1 MVESNADPLKLP
13 ARWANEQGSDEWHM
27 EIEHDRFSES
37 EPFVVSIWLEG
48 VSEGIAWDALATAT
62 PAQAREMADA
72 LRHYAD
78 EAERADKWLV
88 DGAVVTDETE
98 VDR

>member
-1 MVESNADPLKLP
+1 MTNSPSDLSKLP
-13 ARWANEQGSDEWHM
+13 VRWSNQQGEDEWHM

-48 VSEGIAWDALATAT
+48 ASEGIAWDALATAT
-62 PAQAREMADA
+62 PTQAREMADA

-78 EAERADKWLV
+78 EAERAEKWLANGQV
-88 DGAVVTDETE
+88 ETDEE
-98 VDR
+98 ELDR